1 MVEER
6 QWRFFSTQA
15 LMSMQEMM
23 VTNTKSDLNIHARDG
38 GDYNSGKFVGGS
50 Q

>member
-1 MVEER
+1 
-6 QWRFFSTQA
+6 
-15 LMSMQEMM
+15 MSMQEMM
-23 VTNTKSDLNIHARDG
+23 VTDTKLDLNIHARDG